1 MNILNPINLEK
12 GYIKKMDKIFV
23 KIAEMKTGK
32 APSVIITMG
41 LGSCVAVTFYDR
53 KNKTGGLLHFL
64 LPENPTNDSSYF
76 KYGDTGI
83 KEMIRIFR
91 NNGSRIED
99 IEAKIVGGSVM
110 FTQLLKNT
118 DNAVGPRNV
127 KIAKE
132 ILEKSGIRIVGEDT
146 GGDYGRSVEFY
157 LETGELKVSS
167 YKTGI
172 KII

>member
-1 MNILNPINLEK
+1 
-12 GYIKKMDKIFV
+12 MDKIFV
-23 KIAEMKTGK
+23 KIAEMKAGK

-41 LGSCVAVTFYDR
+41 LGSCVAVSLYDR
-53 KNKTGGLLHFL
+53 ANKFGGLLHFL
-64 LPENPTNDSSYF
+64 LPENPSNDSNYF
-76 KYGDTGI
+76 KYGDSGI
-83 KEMIRIFR
+83 KEMIKYFR
-91 NNGSRIED
+91 NNGSKLEN
-99 IEAKIVGGSVM
+99 IEAKIVGGSIM
-110 FTQLLKNT
+110 FTQLLKST
-118 DNAVGPRNV
+118 ENAVGPRNV

-132 ILEKSGIRIVGEDT
+132 ILEKHNIRIVSEDT